1 MPCLPRLRLVLFL
14 AVAPGWTMVAGGTG
28 AADIEGRLEAGGSAA
43 VIEVIDGDTLRLGDG
58 RQVRLVGLQAPKL
71 PLGRPG
77 FVEWPL
83 AETARQ
89 ALAELTRGR
98 TVRLAYGGARMDR
111 YRRALAH
118 LFVGADTWVQGEMLS
133 RGLARVY
140 TFPDNRALAAEM
152 YAREEVARRQ
162 GRGIWGHPFY
172 RLRTAE
178 TVKRDEGT
186 FQIVEAGV
194 LRAARVRDRV
204 FLNFAQDWRDDFT
217 VTIDADILA
226 SFVAAGLDPLA
237 LEGTQIRVR
246 GWIKTWNGPLIEATH
261 PEQIEVLSGR

>member
-1 MPCLPRLRLVLFL
+1 MPCPRWLRLALFL
-14 AVAPGWTMVAGGTG
+14 AVMPGWAAAG
-28 AADIEGRLEAGGSAA
+28 IEERLEAGESGA
-43 VIEVIDGDTLRLGDG
+43 VVEVVDGDTLKLDDG

-77 FVEWPL
+77 FAEWPL

-89 ALAELTRGR
+89 ALAELTRGHI
-98 TVRLAYGGARMDR
+98 VRLAYGGARLDR
-111 YRRALAH
+111 YRRVLAH
-118 LFVGADTWVQGEMLS
+118 LFVGTDTWLQGEMLS

-152 YAREEVARRQ
+152 LAREAAARRDR
-162 GRGIWGHPFY
+162 RGIWGHPFY

-178 TVKRDEGT
+178 TVRRDEGT
-186 FQIVEAGV
+186 FQIVEDRV

-204 FLNFAQDWRDDFT
+204 FLNFAKDWREDFT
-217 VTIDADILA
+217 VEIAAERLA
-226 SFVAAGLDPLA
+226 SFAAAGLDPLA
-237 LEGTQIRVR
+237 LEGAHIRVR

-261 PEQIEVLSGR
+261 PEQIEVLAGR

>member
-1 MPCLPRLRLVLFL
+1 MPCPPWLRLVLVL
-14 AVAPGWTMVAGGTG
+14 AVVPGWTA
-28 AADIEGRLEAGGSAA
+28 AADIEGRLEAGGAGT
-43 VIEVIDGDTLRLGDG
+43 VVEVIDGDTVRLDDG
-58 RQVRLVGLQAPKL
+58 REVRLVGLQAPKL

-89 ALAELTRGR
+89 ALAEMTRGR

-118 LFVGADTWVQGEMLS
+118 LFVDADTWVQGEMLS

-140 TFPDNRALAAEM
+140 TFPDNRTLAAEM
-152 YAREEVARRQ
+152 VAREEEARRQ

-178 TVKRDEGT
+178 TVKRDDGT
-186 FQIVEAGV
+186 FQIVEARV
-194 LRAARVRDRV
+194 FRAARVRDRV
-204 FLNFAQDWRDDFT
+204 FLNFAKDWREDFT
-217 VTIDADILA
+217 VTIEANRLA
-226 SFVAAGLDPLA
+226 SFAAAGLDPLA
-237 LEGTQIRVR
+237 LEGASIRVR
-246 GWIKTWNGPLIEATH
+246 GWIKTWNGPMIEATH
-261 PEQIEVLSGR
+261 PEQIEVLAGR